1 MKTISDQLHKR
12 LYGTQKPVRR
22 EQKFRAHLE
31 KFGLYDAHDASSDTE
46 LEVPVWVTTAGDTL
60 RSAAE
65 YTAGEARKQL
75 DNVIEWECPMVPD
88 YMPEGSGWFSYD
100 GHWKACQAPSG
111 KVLVID
117 TETVKINHMTT
128 PVCACAYDGS
138 TWYIWRNSTTMRL
151 ISKLVPD
158 GHGNL
163 YIAHNAKYDAAMMES
178 SYTDAVD
185 RPVSNQWFCTMSAV
199 TAVRGMSN
207 QQLAMYKSNK
217 DFHFQGWE
225 QEATTVG
232 LDACLQFYTSSGV
245 DKTQRDDIW
254 KTGYPLWQAKSGE
267 ILEYCCK
274 DVGHTVTLAG
284 YILPELKNTLP
295 SLTSLSGMLLMASEF
310 VPLRSQWKG
319 FYGGVELAFHTAKKT
334 INDSLQQLVDA
345 AQQDGFN
352 SFLDWEVKTNREGV
366 TQPEWKKALAVKL
379 QANKKKG
386 NDNLSINWRECIAL
400 LKLTY
405 LDHPIFWFDGSWC
418 YDTSQKINND
428 NRNSFRVN
436 TSHLTPLPHPDKRGA
451 KMTKLIIKSTIS
463 WFDGLVCSQAA
474 DTKPLVDAL
483 VSMVNWESLRKRVAN
498 VECHTTPD
506 GLIHIPKDDVN
517 YGTITRRK
525 GGKLFPVAP
534 NPKEKRMGTEIK
546 SYLSAPKGYKLVH
559 FDVDSEEAVVFGLL
573 GDMVEGVVGS
583 TAVSVAVNVGQKA
596 HKTDIHSIQAEATGL
611 SRDLAKNLV
620 YASFYG
626 QGLKSGTGYIL
637 KGVPGMPEAEALKL
651 AKKFQTNLRGD
662 KSGYGDS
669 TKLRGGMASDSYNV
683 MADIASGE
691 NPRTPFLGSRIPY
704 SLDTKEF
711 KTTRE
716 NWVIQ
721 STGRDILDALITL
734 IVYGAKC
741 ENIDTRLVYTCHDEA
756 LFMVKDADTHKLAR
770 VVMIAHSV
778 MYACLFEA
786 MGIDTLP
793 VARLYPEAVEIDIV
807 WRKSHDAPCV
817 TPTSPRAMRPGI
829 VVNKE
834 NFA

>member
-1 MKTISDQLHKR
+1 MKTISDKLHRR
-12 LYGTQKPVRR
+12 LYGTQKPMRR
-22 EQKFRAHLE
+22 EEKFRTHLE
-31 KFGLYDAHDASSDTE
+31 KFGLYNAHDAALGTE
-46 LEVPVWVTTAGDTL
+46 LDVPEWVTTAGDTL

-65 YTAGEARKQL
+65 YVAGEARKRL
-75 DNVIEWECPMVPD
+75 DNVIEWEYPAIPD
-88 YMPEGSGWFSYD
+88 SMPVGTGWFTYD
-100 GHWKACQAPSG
+100 GHWKTCQAPSG

-117 TETVKINHMTT
+117 TETVKINSMTT
-128 PVCACAYDGS
+128 PMCACAYDGS
-138 TWYIWRNSTTMRL
+138 TWYVWRNSTTPRL

-158 GHGNL
+158 GSGNL

-232 LDACLQFYTSSGV
+232 LDACLQFYTNSGV

-254 KTGYPLWQAKSGE
+254 KVGFPLWQKKSEE

-284 YILPELKNTLP
+284 FVLPELKNSLP

-310 VPLRSQWKG
+310 VPLRSQWRN
-319 FYGGVELAFHTAKKT
+319 FYGGVEMAFHAAKKT
-334 INDSLQQLVDA
+334 INDSLQQLADVSH
-345 AQQDGFN
+345 QDGFN
-352 SFLDWEVKTNREGV
+352 SFLDWEIKTSRDGV
-366 TQPEWKKALAVKL
+366 TQPVWKKALAVKL
-379 QANKKKG
+379 RANQKKG

-405 LDHPIFWFDGSWC
+405 MGHPITWFDGAWC
-418 YDTSQKINND
+418 YDASQKVDDVNCD
-428 NRNSFRVN
+428 TFRVDE
-436 TSHLTPLPHPDKRGA
+436 SCLVPLPHPDKRGA
-451 KMTKLIIKSTIS
+451 KMTKLIIKSTVS
-463 WFDGLVCSQAA
+463 WFDGLVSSQAA

-483 VSMVNWESLRKRVAN
+483 VSMVNWESMRKRVAS
-498 VECHTTPD
+498 VECHTTPH

-546 SYLSAPKGYKLVH
+546 SYLAAPKGYKLVH

-596 HKTDIHSIQAEATGL
+596 LKTDIHSIQAGATGL

-637 KGVPGMPEAEALKL
+637 KGVPDMAEADALKL
-651 AKKFQTNLRGD
+651 AKKFQTNLRGE
-662 KSGYGDS
+662 KTGYGNNA
-669 TKLRGGMASDSYNV
+669 KLKGGMASDSYNV

-704 SLDTKEF
+704 SLDTQEF

-721 STGRDILDALITL
+721 STGRDILDALMTL
-734 IVYGAKC
+734 IVYGA
-741 ENIDTRLVYTCHDEA
+741 EREGIDTRLVYTCHDEA
-756 LFMVKDADTHKLAR
+756 LFMVKEADAHRLAR

-786 MGIDTLP
+786 MGLDTLP
-793 VARLYPEAVEIDIV
+793 SARLYPEAVEIDFV
-807 WRKSHDAPCV
+807 WRKSYDATCI
-817 TPTSPRAMRPGI
+817 TPTSPMAMRPGI
-829 VVNKE
+829 VVNAESFK
-834 NFA
+834 